1 MKYMKQF
8 AIILAVTFAGEG
20 LHYALPLPVP
30 ASIYGLVLMLVLLMT
45 GLVKIGHV
53 KETAEFLIEIM
64 PMMFI
69 PAGVG
74 LMTAWGQL
82 KAVLV
87 PILVMTVVSTFLV
100 MGVTGWVSQK
110 VMRIRRRETSKS
122 DIAADEIEANQ
133 RAESGKLEEKDE

>member
-8 AIILAVTFAGEG
+8 AVILAVTFAGEG

-45 GLVKIGHV
+45 GLVKIGQV

-82 KAVLV
+82 KPVLLPV
-87 PILVMTVVSTFLV
+87 LVMTVVSTFLV

-110 VMRIRRRETSKS
+110 VMRIRSRETSER
-122 DIAADEIEANQ
+122 DIVADEIEAGE
-133 RAESGKLEEKDE
+133 RAESGKLEGKDE